1 MKLTS
6 SNTEDFGNATPHQKA
21 TAPKEKRKEKGGKKI
36 ALRIFFFFFVITR
49 RMSARTSPLGLP
61 KENDGDV
68 PKRPIDPFRD
78 RCHFRNN

>member
-1 MKLTS
+1 M
-6 SNTEDFGNATPHQKA
+6 PHLIRK
-21 TAPKEKRKEKGGKKI
+21 PLRLRRREKKKVEKKI
-36 ALRIFFFFFVITR
+36 ALRIFFFFVITR